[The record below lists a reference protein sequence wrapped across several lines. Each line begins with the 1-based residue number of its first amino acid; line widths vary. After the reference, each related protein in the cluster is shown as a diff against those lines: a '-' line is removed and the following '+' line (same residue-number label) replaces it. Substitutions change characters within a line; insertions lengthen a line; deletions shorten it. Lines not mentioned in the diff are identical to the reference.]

1 MYASPSGSS
10 SEKSSEGG
18 REKPTESLVRAERI
32 SWMIESEEGAVLDVG
47 EVGEGSSLSATSA
60 R

>member
-18 REKPTESLVRAERI
+18 REKPAESLVRADRI
-32 SWMIESEEGAVLDVG
+32 SSMIASEEGAVVEVGDVG
-47 EVGEGSSLSATSA
+47 ESSLFSATSA